1 MAHPKRKTS
10 KAWRDARR
18 SHLALV
24 TPNYSTCPRCHKLKM
39 AHRICGNCGYYK
51 GKAIIKV

>member
-10 KAWRDARR
+10 KSWRDARR

-24 TPNYSTCPRCHKLKM
+24 SPDYPTCPRCHQLKM